1 MQKSVCNGCHDLLMM
16 SSVINNIAI
25 ITIEGVDCRC
35 IIYGVSKSDIIYLT
49 ENYVVNDR
57 GFIQNVFERSQ

>member
-1 MQKSVCNGCHDLLMM
+1 MM
-16 SSVINNIAI
+16 SPVINNIAI

>member
-16 SSVINNIAI
+16 SPVINNIAI
-25 ITIEGVDCRC
+25 ITIEGVDCCC